1 MISERPRNLL
11 VGLTMLVAL
20 ALFMYGV
27 FLLGKFP
34 QVGGL
39 RPYDV
44 TLMATNANGVNAGSQ
59 VQVNGVY
66 AGQVKNVYLTPDAS
80 GKLMAKVVLTIN
92 RDVKIPKDATAVL
105 S

>member
-20 ALFMYGV
+20 GIFMYGI

-34 QVGGL
+34 QIGGL
-39 RPYDV
+39 RPYEI
-44 TLMATNANGVNAGSQ
+44 TLMPPNANGVTAGSQ

-66 AGQVKNVYLTPDAS
+66 AGEVKNVYLVADAS
-80 GKLMAKVVLTIN
+80 GKWPP
-92 RDVKIPKDATAVL
+92 R
-105 S
+105 